1 MIIGPRYN
9 ELSPH
14 LVGGWV
20 GGGGG
25 GGGGGMALRGLLV
38 EGE

>member
-1 MIIGPRYN
+1 MIIGPRCN

-14 LVGGWV
+14 LVDGWV

-25 GGGGGMALRGLLV
+25 GGGGGMALRGLIV
-38 EGE
+38 EEE